1 MMSARELVDRLR
13 AYQPPNTNLGQH
25 FLIDD
30 DLLKRMVHIAEVD
43 DNDHV
48 LEIGPGPGTLTQQ
61 LLATGAK
68 VTAIELDDAPILHLD
83 NVFREEQEY
92 YILFEISERKF
103 KPSNSTI
110 ENEKYRIFEM
120 KDLVTS
126 EKYELED
133 FLKILKSGKSLNLT
147 VRLKN
152 RVIQGFNDLNS
163 SFSPIN
169 SVIGDKF

>member
-1 MMSARELVDRLR
+1 
-13 AYQPPNTNLGQH
+13 
-25 FLIDD
+25 
-30 DLLKRMVHIAEVD
+30 
-43 DNDHV
+43 
-48 LEIGPGPGTLTQQ
+48 
-61 LLATGAK
+61 
-68 VTAIELDDAPILHLD
+68 
-83 NVFREEQEY
+83 
-92 YILFEISERKF
+92 
-103 KPSNSTI
+103 
-110 ENEKYRIFEM
+110 M

>member
-1 MMSARELVDRLR
+1 
-13 AYQPPNTNLGQH
+13 
-25 FLIDD
+25 
-30 DLLKRMVHIAEVD
+30 
-43 DNDHV
+43 
-48 LEIGPGPGTLTQQ
+48 
-61 LLATGAK
+61 
-68 VTAIELDDAPILHLD
+68 
-83 NVFREEQEY
+83 
-92 YILFEISERKF
+92 
-103 KPSNSTI
+103 
-110 ENEKYRIFEM
+110 M

-147 VRLKN
+147 VRLKD

>member
-1 MMSARELVDRLR
+1 MEKLIVLFLFITINAHSQWEYTINSSKRISKAIGQIEFNYKKQDSLSLVLSNSRK
-13 AYQPPNTNLGQH
+13 LGLDLS
-25 FLIDD
+25 LIGNIFHKD
-30 DLLKRMVHIAEVD
+30 
-43 DNDHV
+43 
-48 LEIGPGPGTLTQQ
+48 
-61 LLATGAK
+61 
-68 VTAIELDDAPILHLD
+68 
-83 NVFREEQEY
+83 QEY
-92 YILFEISERKF
+92 YFLFEISERKF

-110 ENEKYRIFEM
+110 ENQKYRIFEM

-147 VRLKN
+147 VRLKD

-169 SVIGDKF
+169 SVISDRF

>member
-1 MMSARELVDRLR
+1 MEKLIVLFLFLTINAHSQWEYTINSSKRISKAIGLIEFTYKKQDSLSIVLSNSRK
-13 AYQPPNTNLGQH
+13 LG
-25 FLIDD
+25 L
-30 DLLKRMVHIAEVD
+30 DLS
-43 DNDHV
+43 
-48 LEIGPGPGTLTQQ
+48 LTGNIFQ
-61 LLATGAK
+61 K
-68 VTAIELDDAPILHLD
+68 D
-83 NVFREEQEY
+83 QEY
-92 YILFEISERKF
+92 YFLFEISERKF
-103 KPSNSTI
+103 KPSNSII

-120 KDLVTS
+120 KDLITS

-147 VRLKN
+147 VRLKD

>member
-1 MMSARELVDRLR
+1 MKKIIALFLFLTINAHSQWEYTINSSKRISKAIGQIEFTYKKQDTLSLVLSNSRK
-13 AYQPPNTNLGQH
+13 LG
-25 FLIDD
+25 L
-30 DLLKRMVHIAEVD
+30 DLSLK
-43 DNDHV
+43 
-48 LEIGPGPGTLTQQ
+48 G
-61 LLATGAK
+61 
-68 VTAIELDDAPILHLD
+68 

-120 KDLVTS
+120 KDLITS

-133 FLKILKSGKSLNLT
+133 FLEILKSGNSLTLT
-147 VRLKN
+147 VRLKD

-169 SVIGDKF
+169 SVISDRF

>member
-1 MMSARELVDRLR
+1 MKKLTILFLFFSINAFSQWEYSINSSKRISKAIGQIEFNYKKQDSLSLVLSNSRK
-13 AYQPPNTNLGQH
+13 LG
-25 FLIDD
+25 L
-30 DLLKRMVHIAEVD
+30 DLSLK
-43 DNDHV
+43 
-48 LEIGPGPGTLTQQ
+48 G
-61 LLATGAK
+61 
-68 VTAIELDDAPILHLD
+68 

-133 FLKILKSGKSLNLT
+133 FLKILKLGKSLTLT
-147 VRLKN
+147 IRLKD

-163 SFSPIN
+163 SISPIN

>member
-1 MMSARELVDRLR
+1 MEK
-13 AYQPPNTNLGQH
+13 
-25 FLIDD
+25 FLALFLFLTINVHSQWEYTINSS
-30 DLLKRMVHIAEVD
+30 KRISEA
-43 DNDHV
+43 
-48 LEIGPGPGTLTQQ
+48 IGPIEFTYKKQDPLSLVLSNSKKLGLDLSLRGNLFHEDQQ
-61 LLATGAK
+61 
-68 VTAIELDDAPILHLD
+68 
-83 NVFREEQEY
+83 Y

>member
-1 MMSARELVDRLR
+1 MKKIIALFLFLTINAYSQWEYTINSSKRISKAIGQIEFTYKKQDTLSLVLSNSRK
-13 AYQPPNTNLGQH
+13 LG
-25 FLIDD
+25 L
-30 DLLKRMVHIAEVD
+30 DLSLK
-43 DNDHV
+43 
-48 LEIGPGPGTLTQQ
+48 G
-61 LLATGAK
+61 
-68 VTAIELDDAPILHLD
+68 
-83 NVFREEQEY
+83 NVFYEDQVY

-120 KDLVTS
+120 KDLITS

-133 FLKILKSGKSLNLT
+133 FLKILKSGKSLTLT
-147 VRLKN
+147 IRLKD

-169 SVIGDKF
+169 SVISDRF

>member
-1 MMSARELVDRLR
+1 MSARELVDRLR

-30 DLLKRMVHIAEVD
+30 NLLKRMVHIAEVD

-83 NVFREEQEY
+83 NVFLEEQN
-92 YILFEISERKF
+92 SKTTH
-103 KPSNSTI
+103 PSSWRRTGHFMARRHHQSRCKHPI
-110 ENEKYRIFEM
+110 P
-120 KDLVTS
+120 DLVSTHR
-126 EKYELED
+126 E
-133 FLKILKSGKSLNLT
+133 IN
-147 VRLKN
+147 
-152 RVIQGFNDLNS
+152 
-163 SFSPIN
+163 SFSKGTNEFTLPRCAH
-169 SVIGDKF
+169 GPA

>member
-1 MMSARELVDRLR
+1 MSARELVDRLR

-83 NVFREEQEY
+83 NVFREEQNSKQL
-92 YILFEISERKF
+92 ILHETMRK
-103 KPSNSTI
+103 
-110 ENEKYRIFEM
+110 
-120 KDLVTS
+120 
-126 EKYELED
+126 
-133 FLKILKSGKSLNLT
+133 
-147 VRLKN
+147 
-152 RVIQGFNDLNS
+152 
-163 SFSPIN
+163 
-169 SVIGDKF
+169 

>member
-1 MMSARELVDRLR
+1 MEKFIVPFLFFTINVHSQWEYTINSSKSISEAIGQIEFTYTKQDTLSLVLS
-13 AYQPPNTNLGQH
+13 NSKKLG
-25 FLIDD
+25 L
-30 DLLKRMVHIAEVD
+30 DLSLK
-43 DNDHV
+43 
-48 LEIGPGPGTLTQQ
+48 G
-61 LLATGAK
+61 
-68 VTAIELDDAPILHLD
+68 
-83 NVFREEQEY
+83 NVFHEDQEY

-120 KDLVTS
+120 KDLITS

-133 FLKILKSGKSLNLT
+133 FLEILKSGKLLTLT
-147 VRLKN
+147 VRLKD

-169 SVIGDKF
+169 SVISDRF

>member
-1 MMSARELVDRLR
+1 MKKFITLFLFITIN
-13 AYQPPNTNLGQH
+13 AYSQWDYTINSS
-25 FLIDD
+25 
-30 DLLKRMVHIAEVD
+30 KRISK
-43 DNDHV
+43 
-48 LEIGPGPGTLTQQ
+48 
-61 LLATGAK
+61 ATGQ
-68 VTAIELDDAPILHLD
+68 IEFAYKNQDTLSLVLSNSRKLGLDLSLKG

-120 KDLVTS
+120 KDLITS

-133 FLKILKSGKSLNLT
+133 FLKILKSGKSLTLT
-147 VRLKN
+147 VRLKD

-169 SVIGDKF
+169 SVISDRF